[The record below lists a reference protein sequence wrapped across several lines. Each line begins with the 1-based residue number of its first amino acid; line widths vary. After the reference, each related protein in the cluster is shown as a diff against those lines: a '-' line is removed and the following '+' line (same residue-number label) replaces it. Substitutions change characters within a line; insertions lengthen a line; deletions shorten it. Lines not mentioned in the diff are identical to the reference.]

1 MPRLWQ
7 SVNSV
12 SAPTITLNRT
22 KQTLVAVANGAAEP
36 VRTVL
41 VSQGGMGAAKP
52 EKSDTVAK
60 PKAATPS
67 VIRIRSG
74 ELHYSEA
81 ERIALFH
88 SGQVG
93 QVTAETTDAGG
104 TSTIISHE
112 TEVTLLPAGTHAAS
126 QASNASIDVLTATG
140 HVGIDWPGRHAT
152 GEKLVYRSEDG
163 NYRLTGTAI
172 APPRVIDELQGTV
185 TGSALILHSG
195 DDRVTVE
202 GDGGKTVTE
211 TRSKK

>member
-1 MPRLWQ
+1 
-7 SVNSV
+7 
-12 SAPTITLNRT
+12 
-22 KQTLVAVANGAAEP
+22 
-36 VRTVL
+36 
-41 VSQGGMGAAKP
+41 
-52 EKSDTVAK
+52 
-60 PKAATPS
+60 
-67 VIRIRSG
+67 
-74 ELHYSEA
+74 LHYSEA

-88 SGQVG
+88 SGQLG
-93 QVTAETTDAGG
+93 QVTAETTDTGG
-104 TSTIISHE
+104 TSTIVSHE

-163 NYRLTGTAI
+163 NYRLTGTAT
-172 APPRVIDELQGTV
+172 APPRVTDELQGTV